1 MSNLIARITHWAHT
15 AAFALAATLV
25 CTSANSQPY
34 PNKPIRLI
42 VGFPAGTAPDIV
54 ARVLGQKL
62 QETAQFNVVVDN
74 KPGAGGL
81 IAAQEAARAAPDG
94 YTLMLGEVG
103 QLAIA
108 TSSYTKLPYDVQR
121 DFLPISLVVSSNF
134 VLLTNPEKNPSKTA
148 REFAVWAKAQ
158 PKFFMATFGAGTPGH
173 FGAYMFADAAGTA
186 VEPVHYK
193 STGDAVAALLGGDV
207 PAVFAS
213 VALALPNV
221 KSGKMRA
228 LAVSGEYRSS
238 AFPDVPTL
246 KEAGFNNLEFSSWFG
261 VVAPAKTPTDIL
273 DKLNAAVLKVVG
285 NPETKTKLQDM
296 GFKVTGSSR
305 EEFAKVIK
313 DDTARWGKAVAATGF
328 KAD

>member
-1 MSNLIARITHWAHT
+1 MSKFFASAARLV
-15 AAFALAATLV
+15 AFACAATLV
-25 CTSANSQPY
+25 SANVSAQPY

-42 VGFPAGTAPDIV
+42 VGFPAGTAPDLV

-121 DFLPISLVVSSNF
+121 DFLPISLVVTADF

-148 REFAVWAKAQ
+148 REFAIWAKAQ

-173 FGAYMFADAAGTA
+173 FGAYMFGEAAGVVA
-186 VEPVHYK
+186 EPVHYK
-193 STGDAVAALLGGDV
+193 STGDAVAALLSGDV

-221 KSGKMRA
+221 KAGKMRA
-228 LAVSGEYRSS
+228 LAVSSGSRSPS
-238 AFPDVPTL
+238 FSDVPTL
-246 KEAGFNNLEFSSWFG
+246 AEAGFANLEFSSWFG
-261 VVAPAKTPTDIL
+261 VVAPAKTPVDVL

-305 EEFAKVIK
+305 DEFAKVIK

>member
-1 MSNLIARITHWAHT
+1 MRQITSLSLRLA
-15 AAFALAATLV
+15 ALALSVSVLCA
-25 CTSANSQPY
+25 SALAQPY

-42 VGFPAGTAPDIV
+42 VGFPAGTAPDLV

-62 QETAQFNVVVDN
+62 QETAQMNVVVDN

-121 DFLPISLVVSSNF
+121 DFVPISLVVTADF

-148 REFAVWAKAQ
+148 RDFATWAKAQ

-173 FGAYMFADAAGTA
+173 FGAYMFGEAAGVAT
-186 VEPVHYK
+186 EPVHFK
-193 STGDAVAALLGGDV
+193 STGEAVGALLGGDV

-221 KSGKMRA
+221 KAGKMRA
-228 LAVSGEYRSS
+228 LAVSSGSRSPS
-238 AFPDVPTL
+238 LPDVPTL
-246 KEAGFNNLEFSSWFG
+246 AEAGFANLEFSSWFG
-261 VVAPAKTPTDIL
+261 VVAPAKTPVDIL
-273 DKLNAAVLKVVG
+273 EKLNAAVLGVVG

-296 GFKVTGSSR
+296 GFKVTGSTR
-305 EEFAKVIK
+305 EAFAKVIR